1 MFRTAVLSMLVAAVP
16 VLAADEKPEAGAA
29 GGLIAHRL
37 GPWRIAVMTYTF
49 NKFTL
54 MESIRKA
61 RAVGA
66 REVET
71 FGWQKIGG
79 DFGDVQFNPGA
90 PADVLD
96 KVKAAAREA
105 GIRIVGFYD
114 HEVGKDEAGARKLL
128 EFCRRMG
135 IEYVVGEPSPELL
148 ETLDALAGEYRVRIA
163 IHNHPRD
170 EKKPEYVL
178 WNPEEV
184 MKLVEGRSR
193 WIGCCADTGHW
204 VRSGLDPVES
214 LAKYK
219 GRLVS
224 MHLKDVDK
232 KAADA
237 RDVVWGT
244 GVADV
249 RRIMETMKEI
259 RFRGVVSVEYEA
271 NMDDNQAD
279 VAACIDFFRKH
290 AEELM
295 PRSGAKNED
304 REREQPRKND

>member
-1 MFRTAVLSMLVAAVP
+1 MLKHIVLSILIAAVP
-16 VLAADEKPEAGAA
+16 VLADDEKPASAPAGVVPP
-29 GGLIAHRL
+29 HRL
-37 GPWRIAVMTYTF
+37 GPWRLAVMTYTF
-49 NKFTL
+49 NRFTL
-54 MESIRKA
+54 MESIQKA
-61 RAVGA
+61 KAVGV
-66 REVET
+66 REIET

-79 DFGDVQFNPGA
+79 DAGDVQFNPEA
-90 PADVLD
+90 PADVLN

-114 HEVGKDEAGARKLL
+114 HEVGKDETGARRLL
-128 EFCRRMG
+128 EFCRKMG
-135 IEYVVGEPSPELL
+135 IEYVVGEPKPELI
-148 ETLDALAGEYRVRIA
+148 ETLDTLAGEYRVRIA

-170 EKKPEYVL
+170 ENKPEYLL
-178 WNPEEV
+178 WKPEEV

-204 VRSGLDPVES
+204 VRSGLDPSAS
-214 LAKYK
+214 LALYK

-232 KAADA
+232 KAPDGK
-237 RDVVWGT
+237 DVVWGT

-259 RFRGVVSVEYEA
+259 RFRGVVSIEYEA
-271 NMDDNQAD
+271 NMEDNQAD
-279 VAACIDFFRKH
+279 VAACIEFFRRQ

-295 PRSGAKNED
+295 PRPAAKGEG
-304 REREQPRKND
+304 REREKPRKDD